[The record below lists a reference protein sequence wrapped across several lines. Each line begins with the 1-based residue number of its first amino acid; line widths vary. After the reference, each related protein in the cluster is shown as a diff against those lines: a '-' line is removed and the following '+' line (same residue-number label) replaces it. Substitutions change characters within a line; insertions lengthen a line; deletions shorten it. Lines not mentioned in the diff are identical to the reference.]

1 MFFLYQFFISIIIIF
16 SPIILL
22 IRLIKKKEDPER
34 FLEKFFL
41 SKKKRPKG
49 NLIWFH
55 CASVGETMSII
66 KILDYFEA
74 DKRLDNI
81 LITTTTISSANLIKK
96 FKYKKLIH
104 QYYPF
109 DYYIITKKFINYW
122 KPNIAIFLEA
132 EIWPSMFFSLKKK
145 LVPLII
151 LNTRLSKKSF
161 KKWMFLKD
169 FAKNIFSLIE
179 YSYPQNKETE
189 LFLKKLNVKKIKKIG
204 NLKYIESKNIK
215 LNKSYKNSLKRL
227 SGYNTW
233 VAASTHPGEECFVA
247 KAHIM
252 LKKKQKNLITIII
265 PRHINYVEKIKN
277 QLEKL
282 NLKVITHNSK
292 KKNLDNVDI
301 YLVDSFGISKS
312 FYELSSTVFLGKS
325 IYHNGGQ
332 NPLEAVNYGCNIL
345 HGPNVQNFKEVYIH
359 LDKLRISKKVDTVTG
374 LSRNISFNKN
384 YSTSIKI
391 KNIGN
396 KIFKNT
402 IKELEFHIKKCI

>member
-233 VAASTHPGEECFVA
+233 VAASTHPGEEYFVA

-252 LKKKQKNLITIII
+252 LKKNK
-265 PRHINYVEKIKN
+265 KI
-277 QLEKL
+277 
-282 NLKVITHNSK
+282 
-292 KKNLDNVDI
+292 
-301 YLVDSFGISKS
+301 
-312 FYELSSTVFLGKS
+312 
-325 IYHNGGQ
+325 
-332 NPLEAVNYGCNIL
+332 
-345 HGPNVQNFKEVYIH
+345 
-359 LDKLRISKKVDTVTG
+359 
-374 LSRNISFNKN
+374 
-384 YSTSIKI
+384 
-391 KNIGN
+391 
-396 KIFKNT
+396 
-402 IKELEFHIKKCI
+402 